1 MPRPR
6 RGERRQD
13 ILQALAQQLE
23 EAPGAPVTTAALARA
38 VGVSEAALYRHF
50 PSKARMYDALFGF
63 VEETIFSRMNRI
75 CEEQQAAESR
85 LKQMLTLWLVFADR
99 NHGLAYLL
107 QGAALAGEADRLRER
122 LAQIYERFE
131 THLRQV
137 LRDSPLRAGAPAPA
151 VCAQLLLACVDGRVA
166 QAVRGRFR
174 QSPLDNWEEQWQVL
188 RAAFFDGPPV
198 P

>member
-13 ILQALAQQLE
+13 ILEALAHLLE
-23 EAPGAPVTTAALARA
+23 EAPGEPVTTAALARA

-50 PSKARMYDALFGF
+50 PSKARMYDALFEF
-63 VEETIFSRMNRI
+63 VEEALFSRINRI
-75 CEEQQAAESR
+75 CEDKQPAESR
-85 LKQMLTLWLVFADR
+85 LKQMLVLWLAFADK

-137 LRDSPLRAGAPAPA
+137 LRESPLLPGAPAPA
-151 VCAQLLLACVDGRVA
+151 ACAQLLLACADGRVA

-174 QSPLDNWEEQWQVL
+174 QSPLDNWEHHWQVL
-188 RAAFFDGPPV
+188 RAALFAPA
-198 P
+198 